1 MSMTVSFPA
10 GQPSRRVVEFVF
22 RHDFRSFRDDCTQF
36 DRSHG
41 GTVIQLGTRDDA
53 PDYEM
58 LFSLDRVEIRPL
70 RVYEILRLR
79 FFHVQSHSE
88 LMSDA

>member
-1 MSMTVSFPA
+1 MTESFPA
-10 GQPSRRVVEFVF
+10 RRPSRRVVEFVF
-22 RHDFRSFRDDCTQF
+22 RYDFRSFGDDCTQF

-58 LFSLDRVEIRPL
+58 LFPLDGVEIRPL

-79 FFHVQSHSE
+79 FLHAQSHSE
-88 LMSDA
+88 LISDA